1 MVRSSSKRPILN
13 TMVSAKKQTSRKG
26 KRAWRKNVDIED
38 VVTGLED
45 SRERKRLIGD
55 EDESDFVIDVAP
67 ASKITKEK
75 KLKTAEILSNKSKV
89 NPLVNSRALINK
101 PTTKVQGVSKTDLLK
116 LIQLNGGKYKT
127 ESKTKARIDKDGL
140 IHVRNR
146 DIWDGEEEVD
156 DTPEEMKESSTSDY
170 TKPKNIP
177 GTLKESP
184 LSIVENDLTKKIIHA
199 GKSYNPSLES
209 WKSLINHEYDLESQR
224 ELTRQ
229 QLNEH
234 RERIKFIIET
244 INGNDLSDSEDEHE
258 KEPESE
264 VESDSDDLKLSINN
278 PTQVKIKTKSKRNA
292 QAKHKKRVELETEVK
307 KLKKQITDLSNL
319 ETILSKELA
328 EKPKRNKRVKNK
340 VFKYDPVTQP
350 LEVKLSDEL
359 TNNLKNVKAEGNL
372 FYDTMLNLQSTGKIE
387 ARIPVAKRRRYTPK
401 ITEKWTY
408 KDFK

>member
-1 MVRSSSKRPILN
+1 MVI
-13 TMVSAKKQTSRKG
+13 VKKQSSRKG
-26 KRAWRKNVDIED
+26 KRAWRKNVDIEE
-38 VVTGLED
+38 VVSGLET
-45 SRERKRLIGD
+45 SRERQRLIGD
-55 EDESDFVIDVAP
+55 EDESDFVIDTAP
-67 ASKITKEK
+67 TNKIVKEK

-89 NPLVNSRALINK
+89 NPLVNARALVNK

-116 LIQLNGGKYKT
+116 LIQLNGGKYKS
-127 ESKTKARIDKDGL
+127 ESKLKARIDKDGL
-140 IHVRNR
+140 INVRNR
-146 DIWDGEEEVD
+146 DIWGEEEAEEDID
-156 DTPEEMKESSTSDY
+156 DRPEEMKKSSTSDY
-170 TKPKNIP
+170 TKPKNLP
-177 GTLKESP
+177 KTLKESP
-184 LSIVENDLTKKIIHA
+184 LAIVENDLTKKVIHA

-209 WKSLINHEYDLESQR
+209 WKSLINKEYDLESKR

-244 INGNDLSDSEDEHE
+244 INGNDLSDTEDENE
-258 KEPESE
+258 VTPESE
-264 VESDSDDLKLSINN
+264 SESDAEDLKLSINN
-278 PTQVKIKTKSKRNA
+278 PTQVKIKSKSKRNA
-292 QAKHKKRVELETEVK
+292 QAKQKKRVELEKEVK
-307 KLKKQITDLSNL
+307 LLKKQITDLTNL

-359 TNNLKNVKAEGNL
+359 TNNLRNVKAEGNL
-372 FYDTMLNLQSTGKIE
+372 LYDTMLNLQSTGKIE
-387 ARIPVAKRRRYTPK
+387 ARIPVAKRRKYTPK